1 MIEESNDINE
11 FEQALRE
18 SFEAEELKP
27 GDVINIGIADDQL
40 EFRSAA

>member
-1 MIEESNDINE
+1 VENPLAQEILQGK
-11 FEQALRE
+11 F
-18 SFEAEELKP
+18 KP